1 MESLEQFAIM
11 LDSNP
16 MLVLSISL
24 WEALWT
30 LIALWFAARNNH
42 KAWFIACGLLQ
53 LFGIVEIVYLVT
65 KTNFFK
71 DFKFNA

>member
-16 MLVLSISL
+16 MLVLAISL

-42 KAWFIACGLLQ
+42 KAW
-53 LFGIVEIVYLVT
+53 LFGIVEIVYLAT